1 MWVIEHLKSFK
12 VLRIYS
18 LLTLVMLLLSILL
31 STLGAFTHI
40 LIQTVA
46 SGAII
51 VGTILELFQI
61 LIVIQLTDRDDKF
74 GWILHR
80 FAYVTLVIM
89 IYSFLSIVGGSFLA
103 SFSISGGDI
112 MIIAVI
118 GYVMQASFGICLSSV
133 TYHFTQIEDA
143 WL

>member
-1 MWVIEHLKSFK
+1 
-12 VLRIYS
+12 
-18 LLTLVMLLLSILL
+18 MLLLSILL